1 VPTIRELLLA
11 RADDDGLGVL
21 YEDQSL
27 THREHVA
34 GAAARGRL
42 LLDLRAQAGPD
53 AGPFHVGVLL
63 DNGPE
68 FSMVLGGAALVGATI
83 VGINPTRRGAELE
96 RDVRHTDCLIIV
108 TETSHAG
115 LLDGLDTGVP
125 PERLFVVDTPPWGE
139 ALAPHAGLGVPD
151 VDVDPAAPFMLFFT
165 SGTTGQPKAAICSQ
179 QRLAGA
185 GLVLSQMQE
194 ITSADRCYEVMPMF
208 HSNAVMAGWSPC
220 LAAGATHVFRRRFSA
235 SAFLDDVRRY
245 GCTYMNYV
253 GKPMSYILAT
263 PERPD
268 DADNPLV
275 RVFGNEGAEHDLARF
290 AERFGCRVTDSY
302 GSSEGGAS
310 VARPPDTPPG
320 ALGIGTDGT
329 VILDPETMLEKPRA
343 RFDEHGRLLNADEC
357 VGEIANTKAA
367 AAFEGYWNNPEADLE
382 RTRSSIYWTGD
393 LGYRD
398 DAGWFYFAGRNFD
411 WIRVDGENFAA
422 APIERILVRHP
433 DVLLA
438 AVYAVPNA
446 TVGDDV
452 MAAILLE
459 TGRGFDGEG
468 FAAFLSQQSDLGTKS
483 APRYVRVV
491 DDFPKTETNKI
502 LKRVLRHERWDCDEP
517 VWVREGSG
525 TGATVGY
532 RLMTADDRT
541 ALLRDFE
548 ARGRTSVL
556 DAS

>member
-1 VPTIRELLLA
+1 MPSIREMVIA
-11 RADDDGLGVL
+11 RADDDGLGML
-21 YEDQSL
+21 FEDQSW
-27 THREHVA
+27 TYREFVA
-34 GAAARGRL
+34 GASDRGRL
-42 LLDLRAQAGPD
+42 LQGVKAAAEAAQGP
-53 AGPFHVGVLL
+53 APFHVGVLL

-68 FSMVLGGAALVGATI
+68 FSMLLAAAALVGATI

-96 RDVRHTDCLIIV
+96 RDIRHTDCFIVV
-108 TETSHAG
+108 TERAHAE
-115 LLDGLDTGVP
+115 LLDDIDTGVP
-125 PERLFVVDTPPWGE
+125 PERLLVVDSPAW
-139 ALAPHAGLGVPD
+139 ADAVAAHAGLGVPD
-151 VDVDPAAPFMLFFT
+151 ADIDPAAPFMLFFT

-179 QRLAGA
+179 QRMAGA
-185 GLVLSQMQE
+185 GLALSAMQE
-194 ITSADRCYEVMPMF
+194 ITPADRCYEVMPMF

-235 SAFLDDVRRY
+235 SAFLSDVRRY
-245 GCTYMNYV
+245 GCTFMNYV

-263 PERPD
+263 PEHPD

-310 VARPPDTPPG
+310 VARPPETPPG
-320 ALGIGTDGT
+320 ALGLGSDGT

-343 RFDEHGRLLNADEC
+343 RFDANGRLVNADDC

-382 RTRSSIYWTGD
+382 RTRQSIYWTGD

-398 DAGWFYFAGRNFD
+398 DDGWFYFAGRNFD
-411 WIRVDGENFAA
+411 WMRVDGENFAA

-446 TVGDDV
+446 VVGDDV
-452 MAAILLE
+452 MAAVLLE
-459 TGRGFDGEG
+459 TGRLFDGPG
-468 FAAFLSQQSDLGTKS
+468 FAEFLSAQGDLGTKW

-502 LKRVLRHERWDCDEP
+502 LKRVLRQERWETDEP
-517 VWVREGSG
+517 VWVRD
-525 TGATVGY
+525 GANY
-532 RLMTADDRT
+532 RLMTGADRAT
-541 ALLRDFE
+541 VLKEFE
-548 ARGRTSVL
+548 ARGRLAVL
-556 DAS
+556 DAG

>member
-1 VPTIRELLLA
+1 MPSIRDLVIA
-11 RADDDGLGVL
+11 RADDDGPGMLF
-21 YEDQSL
+21 EDEAW
-27 THREHVA
+27 TYREFVA
-34 GAAARGRL
+34 GASARGRL
-42 LLDLRAQAGPD
+42 LVSLKDAAELVHGP
-53 AGPFHVGVLL
+53 APFHVGVLL

-68 FSMVLGGAALVGATI
+68 FSMLLAAAALVGATV

-96 RDVRHTDCLIIV
+96 RDIRHTECLVVV
-108 TETSHAG
+108 TETAHVG
-115 LLDGLDTGVP
+115 LLDGIDAGVA
-125 PERLFVVDTPPWGE
+125 PERLLVVDSPEWGR
-139 ALAPHAGLGVPD
+139 AVQAHAGLGVPD
-151 VDVDPAAPFMLFFT
+151 VEIDPAAPYMLFFT

-179 QRLAGA
+179 QRMAGA
-185 GLVLSQMQE
+185 GTVLSTMQE
-194 ITSADRCYEVMPMF
+194 LTSADRCYEVMPMF
-208 HSNAVMAGWSPC
+208 HSNAVMAGWAPC
-220 LAAGATHVFRRRFSA
+220 LAVGATHVFRRRFSA
-235 SAFLDDVRRY
+235 SAFLSDVRRH

-263 PERPD
+263 PQRPD

-320 ALGIGTDGT
+320 ALGIGSDGT
-329 VILDPETMLEKPRA
+329 VILDPESMLEKPRA
-343 RFDEHGRLLNADEC
+343 RFDANGRLLNADEC
-357 VGEIANTKAA
+357 VGEIANTKVA

-382 RTRSSIYWTGD
+382 RTRQSIYWTGD

-398 DAGWFYFAGRNFD
+398 DDGWFYFAGRNFD
-411 WIRVDGENFAA
+411 WMRVDGENFAA

-446 TVGDDV
+446 VVGDDV
-452 MAAILLE
+452 MAAVLLE
-459 TGRGFDGEG
+459 TGRSFDGAG
-468 FAAFLSQQSDLGTKS
+468 FAEFLSAQGDLGTKC

-502 LKRVLRHERWDCDEP
+502 LKRVLRQQRWETDEP
-517 VWVREGSG
+517 LWVRDA
-525 TGATVGY
+525 ATY
-532 RLMTADDRT
+532 RPMTDADRAT
-541 ALLRDFE
+541 ILGEFE
-548 ARGRTSVL
+548 ARGRVAVL
-556 DAS
+556 DAG